1 MACYHRDTENTE
13 KNGFLEV
20 SPWRTILSNARNFM
34 KTIQRNILIAGAI
47 ALMAFIGATGIMR
60 KPDGGTPAPTLP
72 AATIEQIKKEQYD
85 AGYANGYN
93 IAKEENAAA
102 YRRGYETAQ
111 HEIGSGALT
120 RFGIVGFLAGLLV
133 GAGAFVGLKR
143 REFAAWFEAW
153 RMRRALKK
161 TFRRIPEGLSPDM
174 AALAQQMARTYIAL
188 LTQLRSG
195 KGYLVD
201 RYAKEWRGMLGDM
214 MGKSVRLFEL
224 TRELETVRAQ
234 VDEKELT
241 RTIRAL
247 SRAVQNPDYED
258 AARNSAV
265 RSLQR
270 ARQTQQDARQA
281 EQNLTQCKGSLQDM
295 CQTLESLRLKV
306 SNVKVNSQQ
315 PDALDQLSSELAI
328 QMNALEEALSEVS

>member
-1 MACYHRDTENTE
+1 MAFYHRDTENTE

-20 SPWRTILSNARNFM
+20 SPRRNILSSARNFM

-47 ALMAFIGATGIMR
+47 ALMTFIGATGIMR
-60 KPDGGTPAPTLP
+60 KPGGETPAPTLP
-72 AATIEQIKKEQYD
+72 AATLEQIKKEQYD

-153 RMRRALKK
+153 RTRRALKK

-241 RTIRAL
+241 KTIRAL

-270 ARQTQQDARQA
+270 ARQTQQELLKT
-281 EQNLTQCKGSLQDM
+281 EQNLAQCRASLTGM
-295 CQTLESLRLKV
+295 NGALESMRLKI
-306 SNVKVNSQQ
+306 SNLKVNTQHT
-315 PDALDQLSSELAI
+315 DVLDELSFDLQAEMS
-328 QMNALEEALSEVS
+328 ALEDVLHNVI